1 MFFFL
6 KCKQRLSDCFAQGWH
21 HDITASHKLN
31 YYANFKYTL
40 EPERYLH
47 ILQVRKHIIAFAKL
61 RCASHNLAI
70 ERGRHE
76 RERLC
81 TFCDDNVLEDE
92 FHAVMIC
99 EKYKEIRCFLFH
111 NVI

>member
-1 MFFFL
+1 MFGYRKVLVMKQL
-6 KCKQRLSDCFAQGWH
+6 KTNLKQRLSDCFAQDWN
-21 HDITASHKLN
+21 HDRTASHKH
-31 YYANFKYTL
+31 
-40 EPERYLH
+40 YLH
-47 ILQVRKHIIAFAKL
+47 VSQVWKHIIAFAKL

-70 ERGRHE
+70 KKGRHDNIPKE
-76 RERLC
+76 ERLC

-99 EKYKEIRCFLFH
+99 EKYKEISCFH